1 MPNIRP
7 LRGRVR
13 IQPDDPPRKIGSII
27 IPDTVV
33 QKDPN
38 NRVIPRTGVVLAMGS
53 PALDKRGREVPFG
66 FEIGDRVIYQ
76 FGQLSSDGV
85 DAWCAQSEVLA
96 VVERE
101 LDRSLS

>member
-1 MPNIRP
+1 MQIRP

-13 IQPDDPPRKIGSII
+13 IQPDDPPKKIGSII

-38 NRVIPRTGVVLAMGS
+38 NRVIPRTGIVLAMGA
-53 PALDKRGREVPFG
+53 PALDKKGREVPYG
-66 FEIGDRVIYQ
+66 FTVGQRVVYL

-85 DAWCAQSEVLA
+85 DAWCAQSEALG
-96 VVERE
+96 VVEQE
-101 LDRSLS
+101 MN